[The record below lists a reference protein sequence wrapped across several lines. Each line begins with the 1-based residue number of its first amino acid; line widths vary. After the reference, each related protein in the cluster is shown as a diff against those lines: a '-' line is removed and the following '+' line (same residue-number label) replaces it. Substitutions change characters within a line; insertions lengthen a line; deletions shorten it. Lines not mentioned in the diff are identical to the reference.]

1 MNPFAQ
7 AAFTAAA
14 ALAVSGALSQTVLF
28 KDIQGGAIF
37 KADRVAMGTGPMV
50 PIPKGEWKVM
60 KRYDFFHRPSDK
72 NLVHVTLLNQDK
84 SSPLKYVTFSTTSES
99 YFSIPSRGI
108 WMCPQIPGTVP
119 QSYEVSNSS
128 FSYACSHLRSY
139 SNFNAFLTGIE
150 RTNVKDDLD
159 TFGHL
164 NGMIRPYLADP
175 TAMKELG
182 ETPVIWQM
190 DVIRRGNRQVRY
202 TAGVSMTRAVLSQSA
217 ADTDLAA
224 LSSWF
229 QAFGKEALNA
239 VEGSDFAA
247 KRFDVALSSS
257 TENVPAMAPTIALD
271 DVEALPTSN
280 PQFKQDY
287 RKFLETAPPENRA
300 FYINGK
306 GTAWGAAS
314 RTWPYN
320 EMWSKTNVYNAGRG
334 KQSESFAYSINDR
347 VVWDTANA
355 GK

>member
-1 MNPFAQ
+1 MTPLKKAAFVAAIAVSSAFAQ
-7 AAFTAAA
+7 TVPITAVQTG
-14 ALAVSGALSQTVLF
+14 VSFS
-28 KDIQGGAIF
+28 
-37 KADRVAMGTGPMV
+37 ADRVDMGFGPMV

-72 NLVHVTLLNQDK
+72 NLVHVTLLNEDK
-84 SSPLKYVTFSTTSES
+84 GSPLKFVTFSTTSEY
-99 YFSIPSRGI
+99 YFNVPSRGI
-108 WMCPQIPGTVP
+108 WMCPNIPGTVA
-119 QSYEVSNSS
+119 QTYGVSNSS

-139 SNFNAFLTGIE
+139 GGFAAFLSGIE

-164 NGMIRPYLADP
+164 NGMVRPYLADP
-175 TAMKELG
+175 IAMKELG
-182 ETPVIWQM
+182 DSPVLWQM
-190 DVIRRGNRQVRY
+190 DLIRKSNRQIRY
-202 TAGVSMTRAVLSQSA
+202 SAGVSMPRAVLSQSA

-224 LSSWF
+224 LSVWF

-247 KRFDVALSSS
+247 KRFDVTLSSS
-257 TENVPAMAPTIALD
+257 TENVPAVAPTIALD

-287 RKFLETAPPENRA
+287 RKFLENKPAENRA

-306 GTAWGAAS
+306 GTAWGSAAG
-314 RTWPYN
+314 TWPYN
-320 EMWSKTNVYNAGRG
+320 EMWAKTNVYNAGRG
-334 KQSESFAYSINDR
+334 KQSESYAYSINDR
-347 VVWDTANA
+347 VVWDPANA